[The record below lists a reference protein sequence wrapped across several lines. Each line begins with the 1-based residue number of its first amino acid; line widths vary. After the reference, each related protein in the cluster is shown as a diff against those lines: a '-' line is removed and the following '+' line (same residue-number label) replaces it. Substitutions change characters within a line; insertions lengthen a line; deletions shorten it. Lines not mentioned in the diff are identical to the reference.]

1 MHAISATQLNA
12 ALAGPDA
19 PLLVDVRRRA
29 AREASGLQ
37 VPGTVWRDPALWL
50 DWKDEVAQRSPLV
63 LYCAHG
69 QEISQG
75 LAAAMVRRSSAP
87 PRPKKCWYGSHRR
100 YAAPAS
106 FTKVSWIMYVA
117 STIALS
123 ALSRPSSRTSRA
135 MVTRSA
141 GEKVI

>member
-12 ALAGPDA
+12 AWAGPDA
-19 PLLVDVRRRA
+19 PLLLDVRRRA

-37 VPGTVWRDPALWL
+37 VPGSIWRDPALWL

-75 LAAAMVRRSSAP
+75 LAAALRVMGAHVQHLEGGWSA
-87 PRPKKCWYGSHRR
+87 WL
-100 YAAPAS
+100 AS
-106 FTKVSWIMYVA
+106 GLPTEPVK
-117 STIALS
+117 L
-123 ALSRPSSRTSRA
+123 L
-135 MVTRSA
+135 
-141 GEKVI
+141 GD